1 MDDWGQVK
9 WQVFGGE
16 SRFVLPGW
24 DGGSAA
30 DAYRGRIQE
39 ALADIDLWIG
49 GPTGQ
54 MVVHLAEWTLLGLDW
69 VLLGLIS
76 QAVGWPDKASV
87 SDLASGSRVCLVIAQ
102 GGIVVLSEPC
112 VRANVIVGASGAG
125 PLPSHV

>member
-39 ALADIDLWIG
+39 ALSDVDLWIG
-49 GPTGQ
+49 GSTGQ
-54 MVVHLAEWTLLGLDW
+54 VAVHLAERTLLGLDW
-69 VLLGLIS
+69 VLLGLIGK
-76 QAVGWPDKASV
+76 AVGWPDKASV
-87 SDLASGSRVCLVIAQ
+87 SDLASGSRGCLV
-102 GGIVVLSEPC
+102 GVVVLSEPR
-112 VRANVIVGASGAG
+112 VWADVGLSLVVGASGAG